1 MVKNTPAS
9 ATQKRKPRL
18 LWANPYCLLDTS
30 SGASMTVRQMLLQ
43 LVARGYEV
51 QVLGATIF
59 DNPKGMGRLKEQ
71 YPDLNAHL
79 HQLIEAEDSPLI
91 HQLVVSYSHN
101 RNHFTAHE
109 EGLWY
114 SQYLYM
120 LDSFKP
126 DVVWFYGG
134 QTLDLL
140 IADEARD
147 RGIPVAFYLAN
158 GNYKASR
165 WCRDVDLILTDSQA
179 TADMYRKSVG
189 YVAKPVGK
197 FIAPENFIAEHHERS
212 RLLFVNPSWQK
223 GVSVFVQLAEKL
235 ERERPDIKL
244 EVVEARAD
252 WPAVLRETTSR
263 MGEQRSSL
271 SNVMVTPNTSDMR
284 GPYSRARVVVA
295 PSLWWESSGRM
306 LAEAMLNGIPALI
319 TNRGGMPEMIGDAG
333 IAFDFPDECYKEP
346 YQHLLSDD
354 ELQPLVDAVISFFDD
369 EALYQNYVERAWQ
382 VGKKKHHL
390 DRATERLI
398 NALTPLVGG
407 RAGNKDFAISQKK
420 RHRQRLASRASKPE
434 FKVDNSLQQLVG
446 TQPGTKQDKEAQG
459 SRLWLND
466 DFTWQIK
473 GKIMVLD
480 NRASLI
486 KSGLAD
492 QMASTKA
499 FGIVAFDPAS
509 EVKDAKQYEGSDY
522 IQLFQ
527 HALLG
532 DGEPTT
538 LHACVAPEMTSTL
551 TPLPT
556 EKLPKR
562 HHLAAKPLAELAIN
576 TVALDSID
584 GLGSLDWLILDELS
598 DAMAVLENGKKSLA
612 DTLLIQAR
620 VPFQLTHEK
629 QPSLAELQHWAS
641 RNGFRF
647 YRFHNIC
654 HYSHLPKELNA
665 RTPCATEQE
674 SADVLFLPSHE
685 RMGVLNDEN
694 KTKLAF
700 ILSAGFAAHDVAF
713 ELIADVSQEKALEFL
728 EAQDLLPRI
737 SKQQQDSDGSDQLLS
752 QHPDNNDDNKI
763 NVKEVNDASLYVRN
777 MQTIIDNK
785 SYTKVVQVGANDGCI
800 NDPIYEVV
808 MRNKEKTKILLIEPQ
823 SNILEHLEKNYA
835 LHPEAHI
842 ANYAVG
848 PDSLLSLYRIKPTYY
863 SLFTK
868 RYLHDSPSY
877 RVPSGFSSFDKKHVI
892 KHAQG
897 NFPKNTKIDDVI
909 EKIEVPSHDLL
920 TILNTSSWEEQ
931 QIDILQI
938 DAEGMDDKVIYSCNI
953 ELTQPKLI
961 NFERAHLSQRAYRDL
976 CVYLLGMDYELYNYS
991 NLDTLAVK
999 KTSLSKDKEGVVVSD
1014 VSRPKGLGSPREKS
1028 TYKITQKLGEL
1039 YEFSRKVLTEELNA
1053 IHGLDKSERFWEIL
1067 LHYFLGQRF
1076 VSRYIARWNNGLLNA
1091 VPDAEA
1097 ILTNFPYRTFREYM
1111 NKTETLVGSMS
1122 PYVVSNVIPWDAQN
1136 GKLKG
1141 AESFE
1146 LMRNKEVKVRELL
1159 DSYELKNNSIAYN
1172 LGVHNPKYWKAKYK
1186 SIGVDFVDVP
1196 TFDTFLADKVDWSAR
1211 YKLARLDEVNSAEG
1225 YEGFW
1230 ASLALC
1236 LPTEL
1241 LEDFMPL
1248 YQMIEKNLE
1257 SRKPEFVFS
1266 AMLPTITS
1274 RLIAAILTE
1283 KDVPLYLHQHGPGY
1297 EKNPL
1302 HFMIGIEKRIAS
1314 AFYTWGWEDDSGK
1327 TVSEKPHR
1335 LIDLKRRYKM
1345 LFKSNEEILLIMP
1358 HKTIVPNFYD
1368 GTDLDFYSEDA
1379 IRIFFDSLNNGDKK
1393 RVVVRFRRQ
1402 HGYSKEIEKRL
1413 LGLMPGVKIDAQQRP
1428 IERAYANAREV
1439 VIVMPFSTSA
1449 AECEYLGIPY
1459 RELIQPSGELMQIPS
1474 FISEAYE

>member
-1 MVKNTPAS
+1 MVKNTSLS

-43 LVARGYEV
+43 LAAHGYDV
-51 QVLGATIF
+51 QVLGATVF

-71 YPDLNAHL
+71 FPDLSAHQ
-79 HQLIEAEDSPLI
+79 HQLIQAEDGPLS
-91 HQLVVSYSHN
+91 HQLVVSFSHN
-101 RNHFTAHE
+101 RNHFTTHE

-158 GNYKASR
+158 GSYKAPR

-179 TADMYRKSVG
+179 TADMYRKEVG
-189 YVAKPVGK
+189 YTAKPVGK
-197 FIAPENFIAEHHERS
+197 FIAPGNFVAEHHERK
-212 RLLFVNPSWQK
+212 RLLFVNPSLQK
-223 GVSVFVQLAEKL
+223 GASVFVQLAEKL

-252 WPAVLRETTSR
+252 WPAVLRETTR
-263 MGEQRSSL
+263 KMGEQRSAL
-271 SNVMVTPNTSDMR
+271 SNVVVTPNTSDMR

-319 TNRGGMPEMIGDAG
+319 TNRGGMPEMIGNAG
-333 IAFDFPDECYKEP
+333 VAFDFPDACYEEP

-354 ELQPLVDAVISFFDD
+354 ELQPLVDAVISLFDD
-369 EALYQNYVERAWQ
+369 EVLYQDYVDRAWQ
-382 VGKKKHHL
+382 VGKEKHHL
-390 DRATERLI
+390 DRATDRLL
-398 NALTPLVGG
+398 NALAPLVGL
-407 RAGNKDFAISQKK
+407 RSGNKDFAITQKK
-420 RHRQRLASRASKPE
+420 RHRQRLASRATKPE
-434 FKVDNSLQQLVG
+434 FKVDNSLQQLIS
-446 TQPGTKQDKEAQG
+446 PKAGTKNSKSQAN
-459 SRLWLND
+459 RLWLTD

-492 QMASTKA
+492 QMAATKA

-509 EVKDAKQYEGSDY
+509 EIKDAKQYEGSDY

-532 DGEPTT
+532 DGKATA

-551 TPLPT
+551 TPLPA

-562 HHLAAKPLAELAIN
+562 HHLAARPLAELPIN
-576 TVALDSID
+576 TVALDSIE

-598 DAMAVLENGKKSLA
+598 DAMAVLENGKKSLTG
-612 DTLLIQAR
+612 TLLIQAR

-647 YRFHNIC
+647 YRFHNIR

-728 EAQDLLPRI
+728 EAQGLLPRI
-737 SKQQQDSDGSDQLLS
+737 SKQQQDSDGQSQLLS
-752 QHPDNNDDNKI
+752 QYPGNNNDVKV
-763 NVKEVNDASLYVRN
+763 NVKEVSDAGLYVRS
-777 MQTIIDNK
+777 MQAIIDNK
-785 SYTKVVQVGANDGCI
+785 NYTKVVQVGANDGCI

-808 MRNKEKTKILLIEPQ
+808 MRNKDKTKVLLIEPQ

-835 LHPEAHI
+835 FHPEAHI

-848 PDSLLSLYRIKPTYY
+848 PDSLLTLYRIKPAYY
-863 SLFTK
+863 GLFTK
-868 RYLHDSPSY
+868 RYLHDSPNY

-897 NFPKNTKIDDVI
+897 NFPKNTKIDNAI
-909 EKIEVPSHDLL
+909 EKLEVPSRDLL
-920 TILNTSSWEEQ
+920 TILDTTSWEEQ
-931 QIDILQI
+931 KIDILQV

-953 ELTQPKLI
+953 EVTQPKLI
-961 NFERAHLSQRAYRDL
+961 NFERAHLSQQAYRDL
-976 CVYLLGMDYELYNYS
+976 CVYLSGLNYELYNYS
-991 NLDTLAVK
+991 VLDTLAVK
-999 KTSLSKDKEGVVVSD
+999 KASLSTDKGEVVVND
-1014 VSRPKGLGSPREKS
+1014 VSRPKELGSPRVKS
-1028 TYKITQKLGEL
+1028 TYQITQELGKL

-1053 IHGLDKSERFWEIL
+1053 IHGLDKSERFWEIV

-1076 VSRYIARWNNGLLNA
+1076 VSRYIARWNNGLLNSA
-1091 VPDAEA
+1091 PDSEA
-1097 ILTNFPYRTFREYM
+1097 ILTNFPCRTFRDYM
-1111 NKTETLVGSMS
+1111 NKTETLVGTES
-1122 PYVVSNVIPWDAQN
+1122 PYVVSNVIPFDAKSR
-1136 GKLKG
+1136 KLKG
-1141 AESFE
+1141 ADSSESIKI
-1146 LMRNKEVKVRELL
+1146 REVKVNELL
-1159 DSYELKNNSIAYN
+1159 DSYEVKNKTIAYN

-1186 SIGVDFVDVP
+1186 SNGVDFVDVP
-1196 TFDTFLADKVDWSAR
+1196 AFDTFLADEVDWETR
-1211 YKLARLDEVNSAEG
+1211 YRLARLDEVKPAEG

-1241 LEDFMPL
+1241 LEDFKSL
-1248 YQMIEKNLE
+1248 YQMIEKVLE
-1257 SRKPEFVFS
+1257 GRKPEFVFS
-1266 AMLPTITS
+1266 SMLPTITS
-1274 RLIAAILTE
+1274 RLIAAIFTE
-1283 KDVPLYLHQHGPGY
+1283 RNVPLYLHQHGPAYGEY
-1297 EKNPL
+1297 PL
-1302 HFMIGIEKRIAS
+1302 YFAVSFEKRIS
-1314 AFYTWGWEDDSGK
+1314 DIFFTWGWKDEAGK
-1327 TVSEKPHR
+1327 AVPEKPHR
-1335 LIDLKRRYKM
+1335 LIDLKKRFVK
-1345 LFKSNEEILLIMP
+1345 LEKSKEEILVILP
-1358 HKTIVPNFYD
+1358 HKTIVPDFFS
-1368 GTDLDFYSEDA
+1368 GTDLDCYNDNALKFYY
-1379 IRIFFDSLNNGDKK
+1379 DSLSSEEKK
-1393 RVVVRFRRQ
+1393 RVVVRLRRQ
-1402 HGYSKEIEKRL
+1402 HGYSEEVEKKL
-1413 LGLMPGVKIDAQQRP
+1413 LDLMPGVRVDNQQRS
-1428 IERAYANAREV
+1428 IEHAYANAKEV
-1439 VIVMPFSTSA
+1439 VIVMPYSTSA
-1449 AECEYLGIPY
+1449 SECEYLGIPY
-1459 RELIQPSGELMQIPS
+1459 RVLIQPSDELMQIPP
-1474 FISEAYE
+1474 FIPETYE